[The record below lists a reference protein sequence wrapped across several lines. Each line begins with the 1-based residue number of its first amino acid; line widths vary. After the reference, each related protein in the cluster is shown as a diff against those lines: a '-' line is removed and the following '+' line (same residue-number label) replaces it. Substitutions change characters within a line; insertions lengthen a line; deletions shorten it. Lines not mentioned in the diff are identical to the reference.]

1 MRDVITAN
9 PQIRYRTV
17 IRNYKSSLWPKKT
30 VSQWVM
36 HGSRGSRVTGHG
48 SVGHGS
54 CKVTGQLND
63 GSCGSR
69 VTKRDPLSA
78 LIVSTIPQ
86 YVTDGQRDGRTTC
99 RSNTARSA

>member
-36 HGSRGSRVTGHG
+36 GHARSRVNWMMGH
-48 SVGHGS
+48 VGHGS
-54 CKVTGQLND
+54 QNVTHCQLWLWARYHNTSQTD
-63 GSCGSR
+63 R
-69 VTKRDPLSA
+69 E
-78 LIVSTIPQ
+78 
-86 YVTDGQRDGRTTC
+86 TDGRLAVAILRAL
-99 RSNTARSA
+99 R